1 MFTAPQQEQIKDED
15 ATVVDSKN
23 KVPFLKK
30 STEYIASFDQW
41 GQTVGFNYKGEDS
54 YKTTAGGFLTIL
66 LKLVI
71 LSCFAMKFKGLSSY
85 SSWSYYTQ
93 EI

>member
-1 MFTAPQQEQIKDED
+1 MSIIQQDQIKDQAVTVID
-15 ATVVDSKN
+15 AKN
-23 KVPFLKK
+23 NASFKKK
-30 STEYIASFDQW
+30 SIDYIASFDQW